1 MSEKNGPLLPGS
13 ILFTTGDVAYE
24 FVRHLGQGPHGERVF
39 LARPRHQRTLGGWV
53 VVKRL
58 GLLGDGKARKR
69 LEEEVQLA
77 SRLTHPNIA
86 RVLGLHA
93 HQGNLY
99 AVSEYM
105 EGDSLREASS
115 YPMLCGRFASEA
127 FALYVGAEVAAA
139 LHHAHTATDEAGRA
153 LAIVHRDLNPER
165 IRLGTRGEVKLTDF
179 GLATSR
185 LAGRVA
191 SSLPSVKGEVF
202 FASPEQLLRRPMDH
216 RSDLFALGLVLLELL
231 TGQHLFWLSGV
242 DLRELGTDM
251 AALSPEA
258 MELLREAVQQQVELH
273 ESESMTMQWEAQLA
287 LRARDFGPEDVEQA
301 AHEVPEPTRAILH
314 RLLRKE
320 PAERFQTGAALE
332 AALRGRL
339 AVLGK
344 PYGTKE
350 AAEEVFLAKAES
362 RGIVL
367 EHDGK
372 SVGVQSEVVPMRSED
387 EISTQPV

>member
-1 MSEKNGPLLPGS
+1 MSEKNGPMLPGGV
-13 ILFTTGDVAYE
+13 LFTTGDIAYE
-24 FVRHLGQGPHGERVF
+24 FVRHLGLGPHGERVF
-39 LARPRHQRTLGGWV
+39 LARPRHRRNVGGWV

-58 GLLGDGKARKR
+58 SRLDDPKALKR

-86 RVLGLHA
+86 RVHGLHVYRE
-93 HQGNLY
+93 NVY
-99 AVSEYM
+99 AVSEYV

-115 YPMLCGRFASEA
+115 YPVMCGRFASEA

-202 FASPEQLLRRPMDH
+202 FASPEQLLRRPVDH

-231 TGQHLFWLSGV
+231 TGQHLFWLSEV
-242 DLRELGTDM
+242 DLRELGTEM
-251 AALSPEA
+251 AALSPES
-258 MELLREAVQQQVELH
+258 MELLREAVQQQAELQ
-273 ESESMTMQWEAQLA
+273 ESEAMTMQWEAQLA
-287 LRARDFGPEDVEQA
+287 LRARSFGPQDVEQA
-301 AHEVPEPTRAILH
+301 ARELPEPTRALLH
-314 RLLRKE
+314 RLLHKD
-320 PAERFQTGAALE
+320 PDERFQTGAELE
-332 AALRGRL
+332 AALRERL
-339 AVLGK
+339 AELGQL
-344 PYGTKE
+344 YGAHE
-350 AAEEVFLAKAES
+350 VAEEVLLAKAES

-367 EHDGK
+367 EKDGK
-372 SVGVQSEVVPMRSED
+372 PVGIQPEVVLMRNED
-387 EISTQPV
+387 ETSTQPS